1 MTGID
6 TNVLVRYLV
15 QDDPPQAKAATY
27 LIEKECTR
35 ENPGFLNHL
44 VLCET
49 VWILDGCYDQS
60 KDNLIKTLEQLL
72 RVAELRVESS
82 HVVWKALEDYRNGP
96 ADFADYLLSRI
107 NEAHSCLTTVTFDRA
122 AGKSSEFTLLK

>member
-1 MTGID
+1 MTGVD

-15 QDDPPQAKAATY
+15 QDEPVQAKAATH
-27 LIEKECTR
+27 LIEDECSR

-49 VWILDGCYDQS
+49 VWVLDGCYNQS
-60 KDNLIKTLEQLL
+60 KEVLIRTVEQLL
-72 RVAELRVESS
+72 RVAELRIESS
-82 HVVWKALEDYRNGP
+82 HVVWKALEDYREGQ

-107 NEAHSCLTTVTFDRA
+107 NEAQGCSTTVTFDRA
-122 AGKSSEFTLLK
+122 AGKSSGFTLLK